1 MEKKYI
7 APACSICNAVIEDN
21 LMLSASVYG
30 QGKTESNDYVN
41 GGSDT
46 PKSDGSDDIIWNNS
60 KGHGS
65 FNIWETWED

>member
-7 APACSICNAVIEDN
+7 APACSIYNAVIEDN

-30 QGKTESNDYVN
+30 QEKTESDDYVN

-46 PKSDGSDDIIWNNS
+46 PKSDGSDIIWNNS